1 MIKLNDNKTKSNLL
15 KLINKEIS
23 FIDTSLAYQRSLN
36 KEVLLCMNLITQ
48 NSEVIETA
56 MEFSK
61 NYEALNNVMSLLKK
75 STFNIDTLEALLS
88 QLYEIKNNENNT
100 TITNKISKFNENY
113 LDVIDEI
120 TTNTM
125 KIECFLKAD
134 FQEVENQNKAIAESA
149 KKVKVR
155 TKEVNLLPNTLII
168 SEIENR
174 VILPYTLSDI
184 KNILKASPAK
194 YTSAQDVINQLYTI
208 PLKYYKNSAI
218 SRFREAYKLVRERDK
233 GTLLQAVDLATEL
246 FFNYNLHP
254 AIITA
259 CKNSNELDVYLSCLE
274 YNELEDFT
282 SFKIVFQ
289 GLPAVSKKAFKKGHN
304 FMNKLSHIDSN
315 ATALTNQNSNTN
327 SQNVL
332 DTNDATR
339 LDNLECCVL
348 DTKGITVIK
357 VPYVDEDMTI
367 LHKYVPEMHIFGV
380 KVIKKQVEYVNFS
393 QENTIK
399 TTTNSNKLLKI
410 EQKTQKNDEKQSKI
424 TNNSNKLLKK
434 GVICDE

>member
-168 SEIENR
+168 SEIENLMMKHGR
-174 VILPYTLSDI
+174 SSKI
-184 KNILKASPAK
+184 
-194 YTSAQDVINQLYTI
+194 
-208 PLKYYKNSAI
+208 
-218 SRFREAYKLVRERDK
+218 
-233 GTLLQAVDLATEL
+233 
-246 FFNYNLHP
+246 
-254 AIITA
+254 
-259 CKNSNELDVYLSCLE
+259 CKNENLSW
-274 YNELEDFT
+274 
-282 SFKIVFQ
+282 
-289 GLPAVSKKAFKKGHN
+289 AV
-304 FMNKLSHIDSN
+304 
-315 ATALTNQNSNTN
+315 
-327 SQNVL
+327 V
-332 DTNDATR
+332 R
-339 LDNLECCVL
+339 
-348 DTKGITVIK
+348 
-357 VPYVDEDMTI
+357 
-367 LHKYVPEMHIFGV
+367 
-380 KVIKKQVEYVNFS
+380 
-393 QENTIK
+393 
-399 TTTNSNKLLKI
+399 
-410 EQKTQKNDEKQSKI
+410 
-424 TNNSNKLLKK
+424 
-434 GVICDE
+434 

>member
-15 KLINKEIS
+15 KLINREIS
-23 FIDTSLAYQRSLN
+23 FIDASLAYQRSLN

-61 NYEALNNVMSLLKK
+61 NYEALNNVMALLKK
-75 STFNIDTLEALLS
+75 STFNIDSLEALLS
-88 QLYEIKNNENNT
+88 QLYEIKNKKDVESYLSNTYEIKNNESNVVM
-100 TITNKISKFNENY
+100 TNKISKFNENY

-168 SEIENR
+168 SEIEKK
-174 VILPYTLSDI
+174 VVLPYTLTDI

-208 PLKYYKNSAI
+208 PLKCYKNSAI
-218 SRFREAYKLVRERDK
+218 SRFREAYRLVRQRDK
-233 GTLLQAVDLATEL
+233 GTLLQAVFFQTEL

-289 GLPAVSKKAFKKGHN
+289 GLPAVSKKAFKRGHN
-304 FMNKLSHIDSN
+304 LMNKINNVESANNSS
-315 ATALTNQNSNTN
+315 TTNQETNANINS
-327 SQNVL
+327 
-332 DTNDATR
+332 
-339 LDNLECCVL
+339 
-348 DTKGITVIK
+348 
-357 VPYVDEDMTI
+357 
-367 LHKYVPEMHIFGV
+367 
-380 KVIKKQVEYVNFS
+380 
-393 QENTIK
+393 
-399 TTTNSNKLLKI
+399 
-410 EQKTQKNDEKQSKI
+410 
-424 TNNSNKLLKK
+424 
-434 GVICDE
+434 

>member
-100 TITNKISKFNENY
+100 TITN
-113 LDVIDEI
+113 EI

-304 FMNKLSHIDSN
+304 FMNKLGHIDSN

-327 SQNVL
+327 
-332 DTNDATR
+332 TNI
-339 LDNLECCVL
+339 N
-348 DTKGITVIK
+348 
-357 VPYVDEDMTI
+357 
-367 LHKYVPEMHIFGV
+367 
-380 KVIKKQVEYVNFS
+380 
-393 QENTIK
+393 
-399 TTTNSNKLLKI
+399 
-410 EQKTQKNDEKQSKI
+410 
-424 TNNSNKLLKK
+424 
-434 GVICDE
+434 

>member
-88 QLYEIKNNENNT
+88 QLYEIKNNEN
-100 TITNKISKFNENY
+100 Y
-113 LDVIDEI
+113 LYVIDEI

-327 SQNVL
+327 
-332 DTNDATR
+332 TNI
-339 LDNLECCVL
+339 N
-348 DTKGITVIK
+348 
-357 VPYVDEDMTI
+357 
-367 LHKYVPEMHIFGV
+367 
-380 KVIKKQVEYVNFS
+380 
-393 QENTIK
+393 
-399 TTTNSNKLLKI
+399 
-410 EQKTQKNDEKQSKI
+410 
-424 TNNSNKLLKK
+424 
-434 GVICDE
+434 

>member
-208 PLKYYKNSAI
+208 PLK
-218 SRFREAYKLVRERDK
+218 
-233 GTLLQAVDLATEL
+233 
-246 FFNYNLHP
+246 
-254 AIITA
+254 
-259 CKNSNELDVYLSCLE
+259 
-274 YNELEDFT
+274 
-282 SFKIVFQ
+282 
-289 GLPAVSKKAFKKGHN
+289 
-304 FMNKLSHIDSN
+304 
-315 ATALTNQNSNTN
+315 
-327 SQNVL
+327 
-332 DTNDATR
+332 
-339 LDNLECCVL
+339 
-348 DTKGITVIK
+348 
-357 VPYVDEDMTI
+357 
-367 LHKYVPEMHIFGV
+367 
-380 KVIKKQVEYVNFS
+380 
-393 QENTIK
+393 
-399 TTTNSNKLLKI
+399 
-410 EQKTQKNDEKQSKI
+410 
-424 TNNSNKLLKK
+424 
-434 GVICDE
+434 